1 MNGIE
6 KYEKEH
12 SVTIFY
18 RLHLDERKNG
28 TTFLRV
34 HMSEKEK
41 LNRFPFSSLFFVM
54 FAVFFFHI
62 YRCRAI

>member
-18 RLHLDERKNG
+18 RLHLDE
-28 TTFLRV
+28 T
-34 HMSEKEK
+34 EKW
-41 LNRFPFSSLFFVM
+41 NH
-54 FAVFFFHI
+54 FFFANS
-62 YRCRAI
+62 YE